1 MSVEIAVTLHA
12 RDQQSDAPASVA
24 TIAPVIGRWAGSVN
38 PDAIIESGEWIDVG
52 RTKDRLLTEKLD
64 LGADADW
71 AWVFRRYHRDDD
83 DPTVTWIVEIEVA
96 EQADKPDT
104 EIAIILMRESSD
116 GRVRP
121 LRTDPPEPPRVI
133 RDLLD
138 APDLEYFDGSIA
150 LWSDPRTLRREY
162 AAELVE
168 ALGDPRRRL
177 PVIGVSINPET
188 DAPIVDVPRLAR
200 RVAGMAHVWLV
211 PPDATWALSEQ
222 LPPKLGVFNGAI
234 RIWWPGFGPDADP
247 FEHHLFMRNKWRPE
261 EQIVALVRG
270 ASTDR
275 FSRPGGISKARD
287 ELRAREE
294 ALLLDDLAAMASG
307 GSVDESLLDE
317 LRGRIHR
324 LQEDRDAALKLAEE
338 EERLRR
344 AAEQVS
350 AGLAVALREAQ
361 AAAAAGN
368 DDAPDMAV
376 DPDEAFVDE
385 VRSAYRRK
393 VCPSQGDRRR
403 FPLKQV
409 HLHPDFLQSV
419 YALEGIGRD
428 KILEV
433 CAQVACGRAPEI
445 SGRKVHRMRIS
456 ESGNAEYRRRGRDG
470 AQAWRCALQ
479 ISTPSAR
486 RLHWWVVPGGAGR
499 DDVIEL
505 AHVGKHDDLTFPE

>member
-24 TIAPVIGRWAGSVN
+24 TIAPVVGRWAGSVN

-52 RTKDRLLTEKLD
+52 RTKDRLVTEKLD

-133 RDLLD
+133 RELLD

-150 LWSDPRTLRREY
+150 LWSDHRTLRREY

-188 DAPIVDVPRLAR
+188 DEPIVDVSRLAR
-200 RVAGMAHVWLV
+200 RVAGMAHVWVV

-234 RIWWPGFGPDADP
+234 RIWWPGFGPHADP
-247 FEHHLFMRNKWRPE
+247 YEHHLFMRNKWRPE

-275 FSRPGGISKARD
+275 FSRPEGIAKARD
-287 ELRAREE
+287 ELRARDE
-294 ALLLDDLAAMASG
+294 AQLLDDLEAMASD
-307 GSVDESLLDE
+307 GSFDESLVAE
-317 LRGRIHR
+317 LRANVKR

-338 EERLRR
+338 EEGLRR
-344 AAEQVS
+344 AAEGVT
-350 AGLAVALREAQ
+350 AGLRVELREAW
-361 AAAAAGN
+361 AAATAGG

-376 DPDEAFVDE
+376 DPDEAFIDE

-393 VCPSQGDRRR
+393 VCPSQDDRRR
-403 FPLKQV
+403 FPLRELR
-409 HLHPDFLQSV
+409 LHPDFLPSV
-419 YALEGIGRD
+419 YSLQGIGRD

-433 CAQVACGRAPEI
+433 CAQVACGRATEI
-445 SGRKVHRMRIS
+445 SGRDVHRMRVS
-456 ESGNAEYRRRGRDG
+456 ESGNADYRKRSRDG

-479 ISTPSAR
+479 VKTPSAR
-486 RLHWWVVPGGAGR
+486 RLHWWVVPGGSGG
-499 DDVIEL
+499 DDIIEL
-505 AHVGKHDDLTFPE
+505 AHVGTHDDLTFPE